1 VPETIVEYGGVPIR
15 TRVGHSFIKQVMA
28 ETGAVFG
35 TEHSG
40 HFYLRDHYRAEC
52 GVITALQ
59 TLEVI
64 SKSGGTFSDALKPF
78 RRYWNSG
85 ELNSEV
91 ADKEGAMRRVEQ
103 AYSDGRVDHTDGLL
117 VDYDD
122 WWFSLRPSNTEPLL
136 RLNVE
141 ARDPAVG
148 EAQRD
153 KILSM
158 IRG

>member
-1 VPETIVEYGGVPIR
+1 MNDIYFPPRELE
-15 TRVGHSFIKQVMA
+15 VMSILWRLGSA
-28 ETGAVFG
+28 TVADV
-35 TEHSG
+35 
-40 HFYLRDHYRAEC
+40 RDALDEPLAYTS
-52 GVITALQ
+52 VLSALQ

-64 SKSGGTFSDALKPF
+64 SKSGGAFSDALKPF

-85 ELNSEV
+85 EINSEV

-148 EAQRD
+148 EAERD

-158 IRG
+158 IRS

>member
-1 VPETIVEYGGVPIR
+1 
-15 TRVGHSFIKQVMA
+15 
-28 ETGAVFG
+28 
-35 TEHSG
+35 
-40 HFYLRDHYRAEC
+40 
-52 GVITALQ
+52 
-59 TLEVI
+59 
-64 SKSGGTFSDALKPF
+64 
-78 RRYWNSG
+78 
-85 ELNSEV
+85 
-91 ADKEGAMRRVEQ
+91 MRRVEQ

-141 ARDPAVG
+141 AREPAVG
-148 EAQRD
+148 EGERD

>member
-1 VPETIVEYGGVPIR
+1 
-15 TRVGHSFIKQVMA
+15 M
-28 ETGAVFG
+28 
-35 TEHSG
+35 
-40 HFYLRDHYRAEC
+40 
-52 GVITALQ
+52 ITALQ

-64 SKSGGTFSDALKPF
+64 SRSGGSFSDALAPY

-85 ELNSEV
+85 EINSEV

-103 AYSDGRVDHTDGLL
+103 AFPDGSHDHTDGLL
-117 VDYDD
+117 IDYDE

-141 ARDPAVG
+141 ARDASVG
-148 EAQRD
+148 EAHRD
-153 KILSM
+153 QILSI